1 MPFILNILLAAATQT
16 APAPAPAPPTDRQ
29 RLQQASNKG
38 ELAVVE
44 ELLTA
49 HPEWVD
55 ATNEQGVSFMLSAL
69 YRQRADVV
77 QAYVKR
83 RKAFNLFEASGLGR
97 TQDIEG
103 ILKKDPA
110 SVTSYSGDNF
120 IALGLAGFFAQPGAI
135 RVLLAHGADVNQYA
149 KVPHVQGL
157 HSAAAGKCVECVRLL
172 LDAGADPNSPQDGGF
187 RALHEAA
194 ANDHRAMAELLI
206 SRGAQADL
214 KDDKGRTSADMARE
228 RGHPEM
234 AAWLESIRR

>member
-1 MPFILNILLAAATQT
+1 MPFILSILLTTAVQT
-16 APAPAPAPPTDRQ
+16 ATAPSPAPPTDRQ
-29 RLQQASNKG
+29 RLQQASNTG

-55 ATNEQGVSFMLSAL
+55 AANEQGVSFMLNAL
-69 YRQRADVV
+69 YRQRTEVV
-77 QAYVKR
+77 QAYAKR
-83 RKAFNLFEASGLGR
+83 RKTFNLFEASALGR
-97 TQDIEG
+97 TADIEA

-110 SVTSYSGDNF
+110 LVKSYSGDNF
-120 IALGLAGFFAQPGAI
+120 IALGLAGFFAQPEAI

-172 LDAGADPNSPQDGGF
+172 LDAGADPNSPQDEGF

-194 ANDHRAMAELLI
+194 VNDHRALAELLI
-206 SRGAQADL
+206 SRGAKADL
-214 KDDKGRTSADMARE
+214 KDDRGRTSADMARE

-234 AAWLESIRR
+234 AAWLESIKP